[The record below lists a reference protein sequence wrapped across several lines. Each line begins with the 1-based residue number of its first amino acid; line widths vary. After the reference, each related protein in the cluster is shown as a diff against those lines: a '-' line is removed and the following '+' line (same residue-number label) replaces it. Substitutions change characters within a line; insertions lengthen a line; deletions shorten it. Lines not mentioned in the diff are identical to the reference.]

1 MYYFHLQFKQ
11 PDVLVLMCDFK
22 SISQVSQHSS
32 PFSVQGS
39 ISLWPPALT
48 HPGVCPEHPTAARL
62 DWDLGNEEAK
72 SNTSHCCW
80 LSLTWNGQYD
90 LRTGYPNHF
99 TCRRSGCC
107 VWSVNSGIWKSHVSS
122 HLSVHS
128 RFGLNNSIGVKVQCV
143 SQVSPLHEFFSFA
156 WIQHRQTLSKC
167 SWTCCC
173 CFLHQHN
180 IKENIKTMTHST
192 LNRFTSV
199 FFASILLSSS
209 RAILSGHATGWQVQT
224 FRHTS
229 QRGIPGRLSWSS
241 DMRTWRVIT
250 CARTNT
256 SPRFLSAQT
265 EFPMGLR
272 VTSSRLYVELPGS
285 RWGNISRREWKET
298 QEGERHKKQ
307 HEKEE
312 DVGKMKRRC
321 ETGGPETKANVTK
334 WKMWS
339 LCSKNDSYH
348 HLWQSH
354 RCAAQPGWKQ
364 KGTK

>member
-1 MYYFHLQFKQ
+1 
-11 PDVLVLMCDFK
+11 MCDFK
-22 SISQVSQHSS
+22 SISQVYQHSS

-48 HPGVCPEHPTAARL
+48 HPGICPEHPTAARL

-199 FFASILLSSS
+199 FFAVYYY
-209 RAILSGHATGWQVQT
+209 RAVERFWVDTQQDDKCRHSGTHLREVSLADCHGVQT
-224 FRHTS
+224 CVH
-229 QRGIPGRLSWSS
+229 GEWSH
-241 DMRTWRVIT
+241 VH
-250 CARTNT
+250 
-256 SPRFLSAQT
+256 AQT
-265 EFPMGLR
+265 HRPASCLHKQSFLWGSGSQAHVCTWNFPAA
-272 VTSSRLYVELPGS
+272 VEETSVDASG
-285 RWGNISRREWKET
+285 K
-298 QEGERHKKQ
+298 RHKR
-307 HEKEE
+307 EK
-312 DVGKMKRRC
+312 GIKSNMKRKK
-321 ETGGPETKANVTK
+321 T
-334 WKMWS
+334 
-339 LCSKNDSYH
+339 
-348 HLWQSH
+348 
-354 RCAAQPGWKQ
+354 
-364 KGTK
+364 